1 MKYTSENIIS
11 LSNNEIFV
19 FGSNESGIHGGGAA
33 LFAKN
38 KFGAIQGK
46 GFGLHGQ
53 SFAIPTKD
61 INIWTLPINEIKMYV
76 NAFKGVVLSR
86 PDLHFIVTKIGCGLA
101 GYTEKD
107 IAPLFSSF
115 LNIENISLPIEF
127 VEIINK
133 IK

>member
-1 MKYTSENIIS
+1 MKYTSENITN

-19 FGSNESGIHGGGAA
+19 FGSNESGIHGAGAA
-33 LFAKN
+33 LLAKN

-61 INIWTLPINEIKMYV
+61 INIRTLSLDEIQTYV
-76 NAFKGVVLSR
+76 YAFKGVVLSR
-86 PDLHFIVTKIGCGLA
+86 PDLHFIITKIGCGLA
-101 GYTEKD
+101 GYTDND

-127 VEIINK
+127 VKIINK
-133 IK
+133 